1 LSRSVLFPWK
11 LIPLLSKGLEMQRW
25 IFLFAIFVIALGNV
39 HFAIAQPAA
48 PAAPT
53 KDMSNSSIVTRM
65 MAFNKK
71 GDGKLTKDEVTDTR
85 LLRLF
90 DQADTN
96 QDGIVTK
103 EELMALAAKLEAEMG
118 TGGRGGPGGDR
129 GGPGGQG
136 GGAGGDRGG
145 PGGPG
150 GGRGAGGPPQP
161 GRIFAPNVLESL
173 ALTAEQTKQLD
184 DLQKEVD
191 AKIDKLL
198 TDDQKK
204 QLQQM
209 RDRGPR
215 GGGPG
220 GVGPGG
226 DGPPPRRPDAPA
238 PN

>member
-1 LSRSVLFPWK
+1 MQRLTLLFAASVLAMGV
-11 LIPLLSKGLEMQRW
+11 SSR
-25 IFLFAIFVIALGNV
+25 AL
-39 HFAIAQPAA
+39 AQPAA
-48 PAAPT
+48 PVTPT
-53 KDMSNSSIVTRM
+53 KDMSNSTIVTRM

-103 EELMALAAKLEAEMG
+103 EELMTLATKLEADIG
-118 TGGRGGPGGDR
+118 SGGRGGPGGPGAPGGQGGGPGGDR
-129 GGPGGQG
+129 GGPGGS
-136 GGAGGDRGG
+136 
-145 PGGPG
+145 G

-191 AKIDKLL
+191 MKIEKLL

-204 QLQQM
+204 LLQQM

-220 GVGPGG
+220 AGT
-226 DGPPPRRPDAPA
+226 DGPPLRRPDGPA